1 VSGCVIE
8 EGGVGDT
15 NLSHRV
21 LLSLA
26 QPDEE
31 GVWEEILLVEHGATP
46 EHIAGLLALFEEDL
60 ESLPAEIGP
69 QPRSRRAV
77 YRAPLTYLA
86 DATRPLLCATLT
98 RDQITQVRQS
108 EQHGRAFPHEWIY
121 DGPMALRGTI
131 ERHI

>member
-1 VSGCVIE
+1 
-8 EGGVGDT
+8 
-15 NLSHRV
+15 V

-31 GVWEEILLVEHGATP
+31 GAWEEVLLVEQEATP

-60 ESLPAEIGP
+60 ASLPAEIEP

-77 YRAPLTYLA
+77 YRAPLIYFA
-86 DATRPLLCATLT
+86 DVTRPLLRVTLT
-98 RDQITQVRQS
+98 RDQITQVRGS
-108 EQHGRAFPHEWIY
+108 EQHGRAFPREWIY

-131 ERHI
+131 KRHI